1 MPISLQSRRVPARLT
16 RPVVS
21 AIAAVVVAIV
31 VALVLVAVGGDDD
44 PALPGTEAQI
54 TGTTAVTGAGAS
66 TTSAT
71 AAVTTRGG
79 AATTRAESATST
91 TRVGASTTRPSTTDR
106 PTTTTATRARDEAG
120 LLIVAPAQLPP
131 EARTTLRLI
140 ESGGPFPFSRDG
152 IVFENREG
160 LLPKKERG
168 YYREY
173 TVITPGESDRGAR
186 RIVAGRDGQRYYT
199 ADHYDSFVRV
209 QT

>member
-1 MPISLQSRRVPARLT
+1 VPARLT

-31 VALVLVAVGGDDD
+31 VALLLVALGGDDE
-44 PALPGTEAQI
+44 PALLGTEAQI
-54 TGTTAVTGAGAS
+54 TGTTAVTGADAS
-66 TTSAT
+66 TTSVPAP
-71 AAVTTRGG
+71 A
-79 AATTRAESATST
+79 T
-91 TRVGASTTRPSTTDR
+91 TRVGASSTTRSSAPSTTRLATTSTTRPSAEAR
-106 PTTTTATRARDEAG
+106 PATTTASRVRDDAG

>member
-1 MPISLQSRRVPARLT
+1 MPARLT

-31 VALVLVAVGGDDD
+31 VALLLVALGGDDE
-44 PALPGTEAQI
+44 PALLGTEAQI
-54 TGTTAVTGAGAS
+54 TGTTAVTGADAS
-66 TTSAT
+66 TTSVPAP
-71 AAVTTRGG
+71 A
-79 AATTRAESATST
+79 T
-91 TRVGASTTRPSTTDR
+91 TRVGASSTTRSSAPSTTRLATTSTTRPSAEAR
-106 PTTTTATRARDEAG
+106 PATTTASRVRDDAG